1 MSNKNLFQLR
11 NLTKSYQKG
20 KNELLALNL
29 DSLEIYESEILSVVG
44 RSGSGKSTLLNLLG
58 GLDKAT
64 SGKIIYQDKDL
75 LSYTAYQLSNYRKF
89 QVGMIFQSFNLI
101 HSYSALDNVALA
113 LTFGGVARTKR
124 KALAKSLLIQVGL
137 SERMHHKPSELSGG
151 EAQRVAI
158 ARALANN
165 PQIILADEPTGNLD
179 STTSKQIIK
188 LLSALNENH
197 GITIILVTHDQGIAE
212 EISNRYIRLVDG
224 KIAEQKSLR

>member
-1 MSNKNLFQLR
+1 MNNNKLFELEKV
-11 NLTKSYQKG
+11 TKTYQKG
-20 KNELLALNL
+20 EHQVFAL
-29 DSLEIYESEILSVVG
+29 DSIELEVNKSEILSIVG

-64 SGKIIYQDKDL
+64 SGKIIYQGKDL
-75 LSYTAYQLSNYRKF
+75 LSYTPYQLSNYRKF

-101 HSYSALDNVALA
+101 SSYSALDNVVLA

-124 KALAKSLLIQVGL
+124 KALAQSLLCQVGL
-137 SERMHHKPSELSGG
+137 SERIHHKPAELSGG

-179 STTSKQIIK
+179 STTSEQIIK
-188 LLSALNENH
+188 LLSQLNENH
-197 GITIILVTHDQGIAE
+197 GITVILVTHDQEIAR

-224 KIAEQKSLR
+224 KIVEQKSLR